1 MATLSKWVI
10 EDETKNQVVRAST
23 IKPRLDYAT
32 ETVDGILEVLVQK
45 RRDLNESNV
54 SIYRRSDGTTESLKA
69 LEREVRRELEIS
81 YAVESLRQV
90 RRSLDSIA
98 GMGNVPAG
106 LAPTISIVRIV
117 RSRMLSLLPAI
128 DFELGE
134 LSLVLSGVI
143 IDAAHLAST
152 CLDFEKANEES
163 RRLLDE
169 AKLIADSKIYKQ
181 FPNLDFLQG
190 LSC

>member
-1 MATLSKWVI
+1 MATQSKWVI
-10 EDETKNQVVRAST
+10 EDETTNQIVRAST

-45 RRDLNESNV
+45 RRDLNESNM
-54 SIYRRSDGTTESLKA
+54 SLYRRSDGTRESLKA
-69 LEREVRRELEIS
+69 LEREVRHELEIS

-117 RSRMLSLLPAI
+117 RSRMLSLLPAT

-163 RRLLDE
+163 RMLLDE

>member
-32 ETVDGILEVLVQK
+32 ETVDGILEALVQK
-45 RRDLNESNV
+45 RRDLNESNM
-54 SIYRRSDGTTESLKA
+54 SLYRRSDGTRESFKA
-69 LEREVRRELEIS
+69 LESEVWHELEIS

>member
-1 MATLSKWVI
+1 MTTQSKWVI
-10 EDETKNQVVRAST
+10 EDETKNHIVRAST
-23 IKPRLDYAT
+23 IKPRLDYAA
-32 ETVDGILEVLVQK
+32 ETVDGILEILVQK
-45 RRDLNESNV
+45 RRDLNESNLAL
-54 SIYRRSDGTTESLKA
+54 YRRSDGTAESLKA
-69 LEREVRRELEIS
+69 LEKEVRREIEIS

-98 GMGNVPAG
+98 GMGNVPTG

-117 RSRMLSLLPAI
+117 RSRMLSLLPVI
-128 DFELGE
+128 DFQLGE

-143 IDAAHLAST
+143 IDAAHLASSS
-152 CLDFEKANEES
+152 LDFERANEES

-181 FPNLDFLQG
+181 FPNLDFL
-190 LSC
+190 

>member
-1 MATLSKWVI
+1 MATQSKWVI
-10 EDETKNQVVRAST
+10 EDETTNQIVRAST

-45 RRDLNESNV
+45 RRDLNESNM
-54 SIYRRSDGTTESLKA
+54 SLYRRSDGTRESLKA
-69 LEREVRRELEIS
+69 LESEVRHELEIS

>member
-1 MATLSKWVI
+1 MVTQSKWVI

-45 RRDLNESNV
+45 RCDLNESNV
-54 SIYRRSDGTTESLKA
+54 SLYRRSDGTAESLKA
-69 LEREVRRELEIS
+69 LEREVRCELEIS

-117 RSRMLSLLPAI
+117 RSRMLSLLPTTDI
-128 DFELGE
+128 ELGE

-143 IDAAHLAST
+143 IDAAHLASA

>member
-1 MATLSKWVI
+1 MTTQSKWVI

-54 SIYRRSDGTTESLKA
+54 SLYRRSDGTAESLKA
-69 LEREVRRELEIS
+69 LESEVRRELEIS

-106 LAPTISIVRIV
+106 LAPTISLVRIV
-117 RSRMLSLLPAI
+117 RSRMLSLLPAT

-143 IDAAHLAST
+143 IDAAHLASA

>member
-32 ETVDGILEVLVQK
+32 ETVDGILEALVQK
-45 RRDLNESNV
+45 RRDLNESNM
-54 SIYRRSDGTTESLKA
+54 SLYRRSDGTRESFKA
-69 LEREVRRELEIS
+69 LESEVRHELEIS